1 LTQVNQPKI
10 GASGALRQAVRMSA
24 RVVVSTASVFARLLP
39 RRSLQVVSA
48 IKEWP
53 NPASMAGIRRETV
66 LPHAPL
72 ITTVQHVPMA
82 IFIPRIRRG
91 WVIAS
96 YRETIER
103 QQMRTCPQ
111 PNPALS

>member
-1 LTQVNQPKI
+1 
-10 GASGALRQAVRMSA
+10 
-24 RVVVSTASVFARLLP
+24 
-39 RRSLQVVSA
+39 
-48 IKEWP
+48 
-53 NPASMAGIRRETV
+53 
-66 LPHAPL
+66 
-72 ITTVQHVPMA
+72 MA